1 MKVPGNQLVG
11 VVAAIGLVVV
21 LGGAWVSARSQGLG
35 PSSAGSL
42 AELTAEVR
50 QLRLTVQE
58 AGRNQTQIQALN
70 ISLTAQHSRLSQVSA
85 RLDKA
90 DEELRVASAK
100 TQEVSGRLSEAQAG
114 LARAT
119 TDLDR
124 RTYQILIEE
133 IKPAVDKYA
142 ADENQIRTRQM
153 ELFNSF
159 RAEEVRWIELVAK
172 LEEILKR

>member
-1 MKVPGNQLVG
+1 MNVLRNRFVIVLTGIG
-11 VVAAIGLVVV
+11 VVGLT
-21 LGGAWVSARSQGLG
+21 GGTWLSARSQGLG

-50 QLRLTVQE
+50 QLRLVVQE

-133 IKPAVDKYA
+133 IKPAVDRYV

>member
-1 MKVPGNQLVG
+1 MKLLNKSVG
-11 VVAAIGLVVV
+11 LLACIGIIAIGS
-21 LGGAWVSARSQGLG
+21 AWVSARSQGFG
-35 PSSAGSL
+35 PSAAGSL

-50 QLRLTVQE
+50 QLRVVVQD
-58 AGRNQTQIQALN
+58 AGRNQVQIQALN

-100 TQEVSGRLSEAQAG
+100 TQDFSKTLSEAQAE

-119 TDLDR
+119 TESDR
-124 RTYQILIEE
+124 RHLQDVVAEFKAT
-133 IKPAVDKYA
+133 VDRLG

-159 RAEEVRWIELVAK
+159 RAEEARWIELVSK
-172 LEEILKR
+172 LDEILKR

>member
-1 MKVPGNQLVG
+1 MKLFRNRFVG
-11 VVAAIGLVVV
+11 VVAGIGVVA
-21 LGGAWVSARSQGLG
+21 LMGSTWLSARSQGLG
-35 PSSAGSL
+35 PGTAGSL

-50 QLRLTVQE
+50 QLRLVVQE

-90 DEELRVASAK
+90 DEELRIASAK
-100 TQEVSGRLSEAQAG
+100 TQEVSRNLSAAQAG
-114 LARAT
+114 LARAPN
-119 TDLDR
+119 DLER
-124 RTYQILIEE
+124 RTHQMLIEE
-133 IKPAVDKYA
+133 IKPIVDKYA

-159 RAEEVRWIELVAK
+159 RAEEARWIELVAK

>member
-1 MKVPGNQLVG
+1 MKLLNKSVG
-11 VVAAIGLVVV
+11 LLACVGIIAIGS
-21 LGGAWVSARSQGLG
+21 AWVSARSQGLG
-35 PSSAGSL
+35 PSAAGSL

-50 QLRLTVQE
+50 QLRVVVQD
-58 AGRNQTQIQALN
+58 AGRNQVQIQALN

-124 RTYQILIEE
+124 RAYQILIEE
-133 IKPAVDKYA
+133 IKPAVDRYV